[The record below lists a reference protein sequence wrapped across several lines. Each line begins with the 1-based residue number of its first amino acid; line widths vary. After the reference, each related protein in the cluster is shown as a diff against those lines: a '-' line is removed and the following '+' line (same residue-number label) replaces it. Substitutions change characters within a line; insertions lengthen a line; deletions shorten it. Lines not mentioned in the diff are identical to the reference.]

1 MKCRYC
7 GRDLSGTDEYRRR
20 EHRRLCKNAT
30 ADVRR
35 IHSGIPQKDPPEAN
49 MSNESEVSCEDV

>member
-35 IHSGIPQKDPPEAN
+35 IHSGIPQKEPTEAII
-49 MSNESEVSCEDV
+49 SNESEVSHEDV